1 MAEKRV
7 LFVMSNTPDQD
18 IRLFKEARTLKQA
31 GYVTSLLYWD
41 REGESNRLKN
51 TEEYDEKL
59 YLRFKAPSGIVLL
72 PFLPVWW
79 SFVFF
84 SLLVKKWDI
93 VHALNFHSIIPSLIA
108 GKLKR
113 KPVIYEILDV
123 YEWRLPRMVR
133 TICMGLDKLYMRL
146 ADGIII
152 ADEAQIEGI
161 GGIPNHNIVPIYD
174 SPPDSFSKKDSGYLG
189 NQMKGNF
196 ALFYAGALYKNRR
209 LNLDKV
215 VEAVK
220 DIEGVKL
227 IIAGYGDLVNEI
239 KEWSCR
245 LPDKV
250 EFIGRISYEEVIERG
265 LRADLFFV
273 LRDSTVP
280 TNRYTCGSNLFNAM
294 VCGKPILANEGS
306 STATKVYE
314 ENCGLVV
321 DANNIAEIRKAI
333 LKLKE
338 NPQLCQELGATA
350 KKAYEQRYSWEIM
363 EQRLLALYH
372 ELGGELGRETEK
384 DDHK

>member
-7 LFVMSNTPDQD
+7 MFVMSNAPEQD
-18 IRLFKEARTLKQA
+18 IRVCKQARTLKHA

-41 REGESNRLKN
+41 REGKSNRLGN

-59 YLRFKAPSGIVLL
+59 CLRFKAPSGIKLI

-79 SFVFF
+79 SFVCV
-84 SLLVKKWDI
+84 SLLMQKWDI

-113 KPVIYEILDV
+113 KTVIYEILDV
-123 YEWRLPRMVR
+123 YEWRLPRTVG
-133 TICMGLDKLYMRL
+133 TICMALDKLCMRL

-152 ADEAQIEGI
+152 ADEAQSEGI

-174 SPPDSFSKKDSGYLG
+174 SPPDTFSKKDSDYLG
-189 NQMKGNF
+189 NQTKGNF
-196 ALFYAGALYKNRR
+196 TLFYAGALYKNRR

-215 VEAVK
+215 VEAIK

-227 IIAGYGDLVNEI
+227 IIAGYGDLVNET
-239 KEWSCR
+239 KEWSYR
-245 LPDKV
+245 MPDKV

-294 VCGKPILANEGS
+294 ICGKPILANGGS

-321 DANNIAEIRKAI
+321 DANDIAEIRKAI
-333 LKLKE
+333 VKLKE
-338 NPQLCQELGATA
+338 NPQLCQELGATGR
-350 KKAYEQRYSWEIM
+350 KAYEQRYSWQIM
-363 EQRLLALYH
+363 EQRLVTLYQ
-372 ELGGELGRETEK
+372 ELTQEVSSAE
-384 DDHK
+384 